1 MSRDGKPIMTENTK
15 AKNEKSR
22 ILPVYMTVGIL
33 VLVVL
38 AYYPVFSSDFL
49 NYDDPS
55 YVTSNDHVKAGITAD
70 SVKWAFTTFYFY
82 NWHPLTWVSHMLDVQ
97 FFGLEP
103 MWHHLI
109 NLLFHIVNTLLLFL
123 LFEKMNGATWKSLFL
138 AALFALHPLHVES
151 VAWVADRKDVLSAFF
166 WLLTL
171 FAYVQYAR
179 KPRATTYAFCLF
191 VFILGL
197 MSKPMIV
204 TLPFV
209 LLLIDYWPLMRIGE
223 PKADRGL
230 TNVCQFR
237 TRGYLLLEKIPFF
250 LCSAASASI
259 TYLAQAKG
267 GAVRGHGSVLA
278 NVSNAML
285 SYVEYIWKMLWPSR
299 LSVFYP
305 YRSDTVLVFQGLLS
319 LAGLAF
325 LSWLAVRSAR
335 HYRCLL
341 VGWLWYLVTLVPV
354 IGFVK
359 VGDHAMADRY
369 TYVPLIGLS
378 VIIIWGVGAL
388 AERFHF
394 DRRVMAAAM
403 IAIVATCSVLTNLQA
418 RRWYDSET
426 LFRHAL
432 AVTKD
437 NWVAHKNLAAA
448 LAQQGKL
455 EEALSNYS
463 ESLRI
468 WPEPLAYVSQGWLY
482 LELGQNGKAAEAA
495 RKSIAMLPENNDK
508 AYFVL
513 GASSA
518 LIGDYGTASHALD
531 VLRQRNSRFAHD
543 LEALTG
549 KGPDLQRSH

>member
-1 MSRDGKPIMTENTK
+1 MEAKDEGRTLPI
-15 AKNEKSR
+15 
-22 ILPVYMTVGIL
+22 YMMVG
-33 VLVVL
+33 VL
-38 AYYPVFSSDFL
+38 ALVILTYYPVFSSQFI

-70 SVKWAFTTFYFY
+70 SFKWAFTTFYFY
-82 NWHPLTWVSHMLDVQ
+82 NWHPLTWVSHMLDVE
-97 FFGLEP
+97 FFGLDP
-103 MWHHLI
+103 VWHHLT
-109 NLLFHIVNTLLLFL
+109 NLLFHVVNTLLLFL
-123 LFEKMNGATWKSLFL
+123 LFEKMTGATWKSLCL

-151 VAWVADRKDVLSAFF
+151 VAWVADRKDVLSALF
-166 WLLTL
+166 WFLTML
-171 FAYVQYAR
+171 TYVQYAR
-179 KPRATTYAFCLF
+179 KPRTVTYVLCL
-191 VFILGL
+191 VIFILGL
-197 MSKPMIV
+197 MSKPMII
-204 TLPFV
+204 TLPLV
-209 LLLIDYWPLMRIGE
+209 LLLIDYWPLRRIGE
-223 PKADRGL
+223 PNTDRGFA
-230 TNVCQFR
+230 NVFQSR
-237 TRGYLLLEKIPFF
+237 ALRYLLLEKVPFF
-250 LCSAASASI
+250 LLSAGSALI
-259 TYLAQAKG
+259 TYLAQASG
-267 GAVRGHGSVLA
+267 GAVRSHGSVLA

-285 SYVEYIWKMLWPSR
+285 SYIEYILKTFWPNR

-305 YRSDTVLVFQGLLS
+305 NRSDNALVFWGLLS
-319 LAGLAF
+319 LAMLAF

-335 HYRCLL
+335 DYRYLL

-369 TYVPLIGLS
+369 TYVPLIGLF

-388 AERFHF
+388 TERLHL
-394 DRRVMAAAM
+394 DRRVMAAAI
-403 IAIVATCSVLTNLQA
+403 IAIVVTCSVLTNLQA
-418 RRWYDSET
+418 RRWHDSET

-455 EEALSNYS
+455 DEALSNYS

-482 LELGQNGKAAEAA
+482 LQLGQNVKAAEAA
-495 RKSIAMLPENNDK
+495 RKSIAMLPENNEK

-518 LIGDYGTASHALD
+518 LIGDYKSASHALE
-531 VLRQRNSRFAHD
+531 VLRRSNSRFAHD
-543 LEALTG
+543 LETLTR
-549 KGPDLQRSH
+549 KGPDLQGSHGRSEN